1 MCPLTTQAAQPLQG
15 CQTWRHAPGQRAL
28 KGFCSLLHTPPN
40 LLTINR
46 RQVAVVRRGC
56 LQSMQVLVWKTSIA
70 LLLQRA
76 PSISSRWWAGCANSE
91 YGSGFHIALAEAA
104 AITTDEARPCTTPR
118 QGPPA
123 QRLENDFCTWL
134 PRLPKP
140 GRSTL
145 PVLRPSQ
152 LPSSGLFCWCRRCFS
167 STLVP
172 SLVQLSF
179 SNHCPFYGKPA
190 DSLPAL
196 TLAQEIASSE
206 VAIEAQSFVTWT
218 STLSYA

>member
-1 MCPLTTQAAQPLQG
+1 
-15 CQTWRHAPGQRAL
+15 
-28 KGFCSLLHTPPN
+28 
-40 LLTINR
+40 
-46 RQVAVVRRGC
+46 
-56 LQSMQVLVWKTSIA
+56 MQVLVWKTSIA

-91 YGSGFHIALAEAA
+91 YGSDFHIALAEAA

-172 SLVQLSF
+172 SLVRLAELTGCPSLALRCVPAPELSRGGAQL
-179 SNHCPFYGKPA
+179 YVRLK
-190 DSLPAL
+190 DLSLEL
-196 TLAQEIASSE
+196 LEASAEGASE
-206 VAIEAQSFVTWT
+206 GNQ
-218 STLSYA
+218 